1 MVEVLVQQLQ
11 SSVSLLIVLNI
22 MAHAVA
28 ALGRNEEKYLFAS
41 SYIVGQLGDIG
52 EGWDGHD
59 CGSEVRDDAK
69 IWVRWS
75 CGTRSCSIAVSTEI
89 TSSRGQ

>member
-1 MVEVLVQQLQ
+1 MGGLSGDLEGDAVGGLALHLEGGSGDMVEVLVQQLQ
-11 SSVSLLIVLNI
+11 SSVSLLTVLNI

-28 ALGRNEEKYLFAS
+28 ALGRKEEKYLFAS

-59 CGSEVRDDAK
+59 CGL
-69 IWVRWS
+69 
-75 CGTRSCSIAVSTEI
+75 
-89 TSSRGQ
+89 